1 MSFLK
6 TILRLQNLSYYGQS
20 IKLMQQVKRERN
32 ALKRLSDEQ
41 LLDIGKTK
49 CEALG
54 EFSKDIAFL
63 RTVALSALECRA
75 LMITN
80 FLSVA

>member
-20 IKLMQQVKRERN
+20 LKLMQQVRRERN
-32 ALKRLSDEQ
+32 ALKGFSDEQ

-49 CEALG
+49 CEALREIQQG
-54 EFSKDIAFL
+54 YRIPETRRVK
-63 RTVALSALECRA
+63 RA
-75 LMITN
+75 
-80 FLSVA
+80 

>member
-20 IKLMQQVKRERN
+20 LKLMQQVRRERN
-32 ALKRLSDEQ
+32 ALKGLSDEQ

-49 CEALG
+49 CEALREIQQG
-54 EFSKDIAFL
+54 YRIPETRRVK
-63 RTVALSALECRA
+63 RA
-75 LMITN
+75 
-80 FLSVA
+80 